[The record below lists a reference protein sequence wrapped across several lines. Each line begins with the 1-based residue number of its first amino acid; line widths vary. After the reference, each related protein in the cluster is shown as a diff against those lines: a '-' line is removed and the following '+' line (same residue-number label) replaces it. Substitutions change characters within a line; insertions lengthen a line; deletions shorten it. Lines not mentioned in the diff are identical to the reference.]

1 MSDVLRTPTLSS
13 YAYLGCRDRGI
24 AVGYHSLGVYHG
36 MLEYV
41 IMIIRTK
48 IAATVHASP
57 SGAGV
62 LEGAAADTPSGVVA
76 GVGYPFLFEPPAAGD
91 PSPSAE
97 IINRLRE
104 ATALLNDTIEEAVAA
119 TREADVKIVYV
130 DVTAAFVGHGIG
142 TRDPQD
148 LFINRPGPTPSVEDF
163 HPNVAGYVTYADAI
177 ATKLPNGWL
186 DKNKQLV

>member
-62 LEGAAADTPSGVVA
+62 LEGAAADMPSGVVA
-76 GVGYPFLFEPPAAGD
+76 GVVPSTSQSLTARPLGARQKIDVRVGQKLRVDPAEP
-91 PSPSAE
+91 S
-97 IINRLRE
+97 
-104 ATALLNDTIEEAVAA
+104 
-119 TREADVKIVYV
+119 
-130 DVTAAFVGHGIG
+130 
-142 TRDPQD
+142 
-148 LFINRPGPTPSVEDF
+148 
-163 HPNVAGYVTYADAI
+163 
-177 ATKLPNGWL
+177 
-186 DKNKQLV
+186 